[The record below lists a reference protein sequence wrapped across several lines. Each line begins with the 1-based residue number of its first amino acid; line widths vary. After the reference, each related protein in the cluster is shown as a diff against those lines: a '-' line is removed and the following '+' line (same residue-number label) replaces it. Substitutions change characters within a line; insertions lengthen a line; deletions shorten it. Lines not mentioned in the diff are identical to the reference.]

1 MMDYNLII
9 GIACIVA
16 VLMEVPIYQ
25 TLLEKLKIDVKPF
38 NCPLCF
44 AFWIS
49 LIPFMITT
57 GEWFIFNSIVT
68 GVLAE
73 LINKELNKS

>member
-1 MMDYNLII
+1 MEYNLII
-9 GIACIVA
+9 GIACMVA

-25 TLLEKLKIDVKPF
+25 SLLEKLKIDVKPF

-49 LIPFMITT
+49 LIPFWITT
-57 GEWFIFNSIVT
+57 GPSFIFSSIIT

>member
-1 MMDYNLII
+1 MNFNLII
-9 GIACIVA
+9 GIACCVA

-25 TLLEKLKIDVKPF
+25 TFLEKTGLDKKPF

-49 LIPFMITT
+49 LIPFLVTT
-57 GEWFIFNSIVT
+57 HEWFIFNSIVT

-73 LINKELNKS
+73 LINSQLNRS

>member
-1 MMDYNLII
+1 MDYNLII

-25 TLLEKLKIDVKPF
+25 TLLEKTGLNRKPF
-38 NCPLCF
+38 SCPLCF

-57 GEWFIFNSIVT
+57 GPWFIFNSIVT

>member
-1 MMDYNLII
+1 MDYNLII

-25 TLLEKLKIDVKPF
+25 TLLEKTGLNRKPF
-38 NCPLCF
+38 SCPLCF

-57 GEWFIFNSIVT
+57 HEWFIFNSIAT

>member
-25 TLLEKLKIDVKPF
+25 TLLEKTGLDRKPF
-38 NCPLCF
+38 SCPLCF

-57 GEWFIFNSIVT
+57 HEWFIFNSIAT

>member
-1 MMDYNLII
+1 MMNYNLII
-9 GIACIVA
+9 GIACMVA

-25 TLLEKLKIDVKPF
+25 TLLEKTGLDKKPF

-49 LIPFMITT
+49 LIPFIVTT
-57 GEWFIFNSIVT
+57 GPWFIFNSIVT

-73 LINKELNKS
+73 LINSQLNRS

>member
-1 MMDYNLII
+1 MNFNLII
-9 GIACIVA
+9 GIACMVA

-25 TLLEKLKIDVKPF
+25 RLLESLKIDVKPF

-49 LIPFMITT
+49 LIPFMVTT
-57 GEWFIFNSIVT
+57 GPWFIFNSIVT

-73 LINKELNKS
+73 LINKELSKS

>member
-1 MMDYNLII
+1 MNFNLII
-9 GIACIVA
+9 GIACCVA
-16 VLMEVPIYQ
+16 VLMELPIYQ

-49 LIPFMITT
+49 LIPFIVTT
-57 GEWFIFNSIVT
+57 GPWFIFNSIVT

-73 LINKELNKS
+73 LINSQLNRS

>member
-1 MMDYNLII
+1 MEYNLII
-9 GIACIVA
+9 GIACMVA

-25 TLLEKLKIDVKPF
+25 SLLEKLKIDVKPF

-49 LIPFMITT
+49 LIPFWITT
-57 GEWFIFNSIVT
+57 GPWFIFNSIIT

>member
-1 MMDYNLII
+1 MMNFNLII
-9 GIACIVA
+9 GIACMVA

-25 TLLEKLKIDVKPF
+25 TLLEKTGLDKKPF

-49 LIPFMITT
+49 LIPFMVTT
-57 GEWFIFNSIVT
+57 GPWFIFNSIVT

-73 LINKELNKS
+73 LINSQLNRS

>member
-1 MMDYNLII
+1 MNYNLII
-9 GIACIVA
+9 GIACMVA

-25 TLLEKLKIDVKPF
+25 RLLEKLKIDVKPF

-49 LIPFMITT
+49 LIPFIVTT
-57 GEWFIFNSIVT
+57 GPWFIFNSIVT

-73 LINKELNKS
+73 LINSQLNRS

>member
-25 TLLEKLKIDVKPF
+25 TLLEKTGLDRKPF
-38 NCPLCF
+38 SCPLCF

-57 GEWFIFNSIVT
+57 HEWFIFNSIAT

-73 LINKELNKS
+73 PINKELNKS

>member
-1 MMDYNLII
+1 MNFNLII
-9 GIACIVA
+9 GIACMVA

-25 TLLEKLKIDVKPF
+25 RLLESLKIDVKPF

-49 LIPFMITT
+49 LIPFMVTT
-57 GEWFIFNSIVT
+57 GPWFIFNSIVT

-73 LINKELNKS
+73 LINSQLNRS

>member
-1 MMDYNLII
+1 MDYNLII

-25 TLLEKLKIDVKPF
+25 TLLEKTGLDRKPF
-38 NCPLCF
+38 SCPLCF

-57 GEWFIFNSIVT
+57 HEWFIFNSIAT